1 MPQISLRKGS
11 LEVRERKGSNSVRP
25 SWSGEWLCT
34 PLPSSIPTSYWVR
47 GTHTSQERD
56 NESWQNLE
64 VRVSTHTNHQ
74 GGHCNSPEKRTRQSQ
89 RSTAQANLMNNKERR
104 QLVIAKVEAW
114 MKEKAPT
121 RRMTNSG
128 ALVIENVEYC

>member
-1 MPQISLRKGS
+1 MTQISLRKGS

-25 SWSGEWLCT
+25 SWSGVWLCT
-34 PLPSSIPTSYWVR
+34 RLPSSIPTSCWVR

-64 VRVSTHTNHQ
+64 VRVSTHTNLQ
-74 GGHCNSPEKRTRQSQ
+74 GGHHYSPEKRTRQSQ

>member
-1 MPQISLRKGS
+1 
-11 LEVRERKGSNSVRP
+11 
-25 SWSGEWLCT
+25 
-34 PLPSSIPTSYWVR
+34 
-47 GTHTSQERD
+47 
-56 NESWQNLE
+56 
-64 VRVSTHTNHQ
+64 
-74 GGHCNSPEKRTRQSQ
+74 
-89 RSTAQANLMNNKERR
+89 MNNKERR